1 MRTCLFE
8 VPGTPVAQPRPRVTV
23 RGKNAVGYVPA
34 NHPIHAYRNSIIAG
48 FLELNPVYRRQFTGP
63 VSVAITFWFPRLDS
77 MIWKRKPML
86 ATPKVSKPDIDNLVK
101 GVLDGLETAAAFS
114 KSDAQVVELRAAKW
128 FVQGGGVPRT
138 GVCISEFEVP
148 K

>member
-34 NHPIHAYRNSIIAG
+34 KHPVHAYRGSIVAAFCCLNEEYKRE
-48 FLELNPVYRRQFTGP
+48 FLGP
-63 VSVAITFWFPRLDS
+63 VSVAITFWFPRPQA
-77 MIWKRKPML
+77 MQWKSKPML
-86 ATPKVSKPDIDNLVK
+86 PVPKTTRPDIDNLSK
-101 GVLDGLETAAAFS
+101 SVLDALEGYAYDH
-114 KSDAQVVELRAAKW
+114 DAQVVELRAAKW
-128 FVQGGGVPRT
+128 YVQGGGVPRT
-138 GVCISEFEVP
+138 GICISEVEVP